1 MQNQQNRSVHQL
13 QLPFANMLQADL
25 RTVSSGIILN
35 ISNNPDAPLIIRLN
49 DGQSFHCGGLSLLQH
64 QSLIFQ
70 SSTGRAVDFYHYG
83 FNLQGLPINPS
94 FKKLVII
101 AIKGPSK

>member
-13 QLPFANMLQADL
+13 QLPFTNMLHADL

-35 ISNNPDAPLIIRLN
+35 INNNPDAPLIIRLH
-49 DGQSFHCGGLSLLQH
+49 DGQSFHCGGLSLLQR

-70 SSTGRAVDFYHYG
+70 SSTGRTVDFYHYG

-94 FKKLVII
+94 FKNLVITRL
-101 AIKGPSK
+101 KGVGK